1 MYEKLKEL
9 ILKFGQGSDDMW
21 AFIEKWLPLE
31 EAYIREYDIEHICDA
46 VLDFHK

>member
-21 AFIEKWLPLE
+21 AFIEKWLPFLTW
-31 EAYIREYDIEHICDA
+31 
-46 VLDFHK
+46 L